1 MLKKV
6 IALALVT
13 VALASAHAAENT
25 VDPKHYEATAADKDL
40 QSLVTRW
47 ARLEGKKLVWESNG
61 NAAVADVDALNF
73 ATALHTA
80 SSFEQALLRL
90 NKTLLTVN
98 EANPAKPPP
107 LQACIFSDAIV
118 IRSIEQPPCGSPL

>member
-6 IALALVT
+6 IALALAA
-13 VALASAHAAENT
+13 VALASAHAAENI
-25 VDPKHYEATAADKDL
+25 VAPKSFEATEADKDL

-47 ARLEGKKLVWESNG
+47 AQLEGKKLVWESNG

-73 ATALHTA
+73 DAALHKA

-90 NKTLLTVN
+90 NKTLEAVN
-98 EANPAKPPP
+98 ADNPAKPLP
-107 LQACIFSDAIV
+107 LTACIFSNAIV
-118 IRSIEQPPCGSPL
+118 IRSVGQPPCGSPF